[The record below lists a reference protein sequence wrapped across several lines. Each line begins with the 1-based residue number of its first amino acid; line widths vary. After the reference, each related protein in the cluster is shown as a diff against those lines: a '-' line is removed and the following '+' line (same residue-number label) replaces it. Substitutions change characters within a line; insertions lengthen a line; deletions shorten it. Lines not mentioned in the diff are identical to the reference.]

1 METTV
6 DPLQSAWLK
15 IERANQHAN
24 ALDATIQRWLGDRP
38 YRLSLD
44 ADGET
49 GEQVCRIHVVRTPP
63 LEWSVVIGEAIHGLR
78 TALDHAVYALSGL
91 HGEPP
96 SGTEFPIFKDEPMFR
111 NTNRPGGLWK
121 IRGLGDATREVVES
135 VQPFHHGGGEPE
147 RHLLWVL
154 HQLSNADKHR
164 SLNLT
169 SAFLGQSEI
178 TLEAD
183 GGVTLKR
190 TQIGASGPVK
200 DGAELAR
207 WSVAV
212 SDEGK
217 VELKGQIAYGIAFDE
232 AGPAKG
238 EPVKSSFDMLGNGV
252 KSIMKMLSDTL

>member
-1 METTV
+1 MA
-6 DPLQSAWLK
+6 DSLQGAWLK

-24 ALDATIQRWLGDRP
+24 ALDATIQRWLEDRP
-38 YRLSLD
+38 YSLSLD
-44 ADGET
+44 VDAET
-49 GEQVCRIHVVRTPP
+49 GEQVCRIHVVRHPP

-78 TALDHAVYALSGL
+78 SALDHAVYALSGL
-91 HGEPP
+91 KGEPP

-121 IRGLGDATREVVES
+121 IRGLGDAAREVVES
-135 VQPFHHGGGEPE
+135 VQPFHHSGGEPE
-147 RHLLWVL
+147 RHLVWVL

-169 SAFLGQSEI
+169 SAFLGQSEV
-178 TLEAD
+178 TLESD
-183 GGVTLKR
+183 GGVVLKR
-190 TQIGASGPVK
+190 QEISESGPVE

-212 SDEGK
+212 RGEGK
-217 VELKGQIAYGIAFDE
+217 VELKAKIAYGVAFDE

-238 EPVKSSFDMLGNGV
+238 EPIKSSFDMLGNGV
-252 KSIMKMLSDTL
+252 KSIVGMLAKTL